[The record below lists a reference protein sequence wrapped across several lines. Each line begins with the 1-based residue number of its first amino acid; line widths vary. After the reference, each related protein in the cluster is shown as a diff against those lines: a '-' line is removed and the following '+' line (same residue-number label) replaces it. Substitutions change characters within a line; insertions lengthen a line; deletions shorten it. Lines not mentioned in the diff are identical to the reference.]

1 MPSADFQEPPWD
13 TPLDVNAELE
23 AIPKGA
29 TMKGLFI
36 LPMVA
41 EARSRGIV
49 LPSARDRYLTFND
62 YPLVEH
68 GRVMVE
74 SAQAFFPNIST
85 RRGLRKL
92 GRAAV
97 RAFSQTTIGKVMWA
111 SVDSVDSALDAA
123 AKMYTIAVP
132 SCRMTV
138 VERAQGRAVVRLG
151 GEAHCFLDS
160 NHVGT
165 LEGVLHASGANG
177 GTVAVRIE
185 SRFVGEYRLTWNDPR
200 SRSSPP

>member
-1 MPSADFQEPPWD
+1 M
-13 TPLDVNAELE
+13 
-23 AIPKGA
+23 
-29 TMKGLFI
+29 MGLFI

-41 EARSRGIV
+41 AARSRGIV

-74 SAQAFFPNIST
+74 AAQAFFPDISSPP
-85 RRGLRKL
+85 GLRKL

-97 RAFSQTTIGKVMWA
+97 RAFSQTTIGKAMWA

-123 AKMYTIAVP
+123 AKMYAIAVP
-132 SCRMTV
+132 SLPHDRGSRAGAGPRGRPPGGRVRTV
-138 VERAQGRAVVRLG
+138 SSTRIT
-151 GEAHCFLDS
+151 S
-160 NHVGT
+160 GT
-165 LEGVLHASGANG
+165 LEGVMHARGID
-177 GTVAVRIE
+177 VEIAVRIE
-185 SRFVGEYRLTWNDPR
+185 SRFVAEYRLTWNNPR